1 MNLIHRI
8 IVLFS
13 FIAITSACTSS
24 LAPPLE
30 VEKPEMGMVFGN
42 IQSGLLMTGVTI
54 HRYGS
59 FYLDPLWP
67 SPKVQVYPNGDFL
80 AVNLTPGK
88 YYLASFT
95 ASRRDK
101 KSTTF
106 KMSNINL
113 KPYQHVF
120 TVKPGDMKYA
130 GSYRLSG
137 KLVSDKDAKG
147 DDFSIRWNRL
157 PGEREILRNLFEVT
171 NGTGWQQRIDRR
183 LKELRV

>member
-1 MNLIHRI
+1 MRFIHRI
-8 IVLFS
+8 FMLLSLMVVVPG
-13 FIAITSACTSS
+13 CTSS
-24 LAPPLE
+24 LAPPFE
-30 VEKPEMGMVFGN
+30 VEKPEMAMVFGN
-42 IQSGLLMTGVTI
+42 IHSGLLMTGVTI

-67 SPKVQVYPNGDFL
+67 SPKVQVYPNGDFI
-80 AVNLTPGK
+80 AVNLAPGK

-95 ASRRDK
+95 ASRKDTR
-101 KSTTF
+101 STTF

-130 GSYRLSG
+130 GSFRLTG
-137 KLVSDKDAKG
+137 KLVGDKDADA
-147 DDFSIRWNRL
+147 DDFTIRWNRR

-171 NGTGWQQRIDRR
+171 SGTGWQQRIDRR